1 MIRQDLFYK
10 KIEAD
15 AFFERNKKNDPLF
28 FKDINKNTLRPN
40 KKIIYDIIKKNYKLK
55 KETKILEVGCFFGD
69 LLSYIKKRNNCKV
82 YGVEPSTKA
91 CKLAKKIFSLK
102 IENTTFI
109 NSQFF
114 SLKKKYFQNFDV
126 IIFDDVL
133 SWFDRDIILSSF
145 GVVDWILKKNGVI
158 FFRDFMPKKNFAHP
172 NHHWRGKK
180 IYNFK
185 YKDGH
190 KKFFLS
196 SGKYK
201 EVFNKKYFS
210 SKMQKINIKNR
221 DSMIWGD
228 SLVKKI
234 SSFTHP
240 IIKI

>member
-1 MIRQDLFYK
+1 MIKQDLFYK

-28 FKDINKNTLRPN
+28 FKDINKKTLRPN
-40 KKIIYDIIKKNYKLK
+40 K
-55 KETKILEVGCFFGD
+55 KILEVGCFFGD
-69 LLSYIKKRNNCKV
+69 LLSYIKKKNNCKV

-185 YKDGH
+185 YQNTILINLIIVSIIPFLVWGPFFPDLIVSVSAI
-190 KKFFLS
+190 FFL
-196 SGKYK
+196 YQI
-201 EVFNKKYFS
+201 YF
-210 SKMQKINIKNR
+210 
-221 DSMIWGD
+221 
-228 SLVKKI
+228 V
-234 SSFTHP
+234 
-240 IIKI
+240 